1 MSRAAKVIAWV
12 VGVAGAVGVTSAINS
27 PYLAFFLVL
36 AWAFMT
42 TFIVAAVDE
51 SVRN

>member
-1 MSRAAKVIAWV
+1 MV
-12 VGVAGAVGVTSAINS
+12 VAFLVGCVGAVAILKNIE
-27 PYLAFFLVL
+27 PVGLAL
-36 AWAFMT
+36 ALAPVWAFMT

>member
-1 MSRAAKVIAWV
+1 MVVAYV
-12 VGVAGAVGVTSAINS
+12 VGVAGAVSLTAAVGVS
-27 PYLAFFLVL
+27 PLSLFLTA

>member
-1 MSRAAKVIAWV
+1 MVVAYG
-12 VGVAGAVGVTSAINS
+12 VGVAGNLSIAVAVGIS
-27 PYLAFFLVL
+27 PLSLFLMC

>member
-1 MSRAAKVIAWV
+1 MILAYGVGIVAVVALFAALGFTPLAAFLA
-12 VGVAGAVGVTSAINS
+12 VAT
-27 PYLAFFLVL
+27 
-36 AWAFMT
+36 AFMT